1 MGTNLWLVLGVI
13 AFAVAVIGWLVFEA
27 FGKLLSRQ
35 KQSLD
40 QEAKTSLQDMFIF
53 VDPQKL
59 FTYNVIALAVAPALA
74 WFFTENPIFV
84 VAAFVIVLILPRIL
98 VRRMTKKRLQTFEH
112 QLPDAM
118 LMIAGSLRAGA
129 GLPVAIESM
138 VAESRPPVSQEF
150 DLLLREQRV
159 GVDFDTALRNMEQRI
174 PLQDFVM
181 VVAGLR
187 ISREVGGNLADI
199 LESIAD
205 TLRRKHTMEGKI
217 DSLTAQ
223 GRVQGVVM
231 TGLPIFL
238 MLVLTQ
244 MEPEAMAP
252 LYNSVAGWATLA
264 VIAGMEAVG
273 YFFIRKIVNIDV

>member
-35 KQSLD
+35 KRTLD

-98 VRRMTKKRLQTFEH
+98 VRRMTKKRLKTFEH

-159 GVDFDTALRNMEQRI
+159 GVDFDTALRNMEKRI

-252 LYNSVAGWATLA
+252 LYNSVAGWATLG